1 MQKRRRTLKLK
12 QRDFET
18 LQSACYAGALVLIQ
32 ALDAETRE
40 PRAVICAAMGRESNG
55 AMTLMPLAKLF
66 DGNPFDELISST

>member
-18 LQSACYAGALVLIQ
+18 LRSACHAGALVLIQ

-40 PRAVICAAMGRESNG
+40 PRAVVCAARRESNG
-55 AMTLMPLAKLF
+55 AMKLMPLAKLF